1 MKVICSYSI
10 IKILTIYVILDHSV
24 PLWWPLLV
32 AHCSSLLGVAL
43 ADWLVFP
50 FLIWLIQINQATVDN
65 SGSSRWFFFRWRSEV
80 HLLHGKCI
88 GIGVQTHPYSCASN
102 VVGLSVVQTHC
113 ISHFVVCSINAIAR
127 FVSTPLLLSFVTLL
141 IYIYI
146 TFYSCSCCIMPSA
159 FVASAAAA
167 NCIIFWCVL
176 INFELI
182 SYFIL
187 CTCEEAYG
195 NK

>member
-1 MKVICSYSI
+1 MLY
-10 IKILTIYVILDHSV
+10 LTILCPSDDPFWSPIK
-24 PLWWPLLV
+24 
-32 AHCSSLLGVAL
+32 SSLLGVAL

-65 SGSSRWFFFRWRSEV
+65 SGSSRCFFAGAAV